1 MFKYQHILVPV
12 DFSPVSKRSI
22 HRAQELAA
30 LYQAGLTL
38 LHIVEDIPL
47 SMTAFGDVGAIY
59 LTPAS
64 QEQQANSAR
73 VKLADLA
80 KEMSLDTAVRLE
92 VVEGYPNTSINT
104 YAEENQ
110 VDLIVIGHSAKHGLL
125 GLLMG
130 STAETVTKHAKC
142 DVLVMRVP
150 QPQSHEA
157 TAG

>member
-1 MFKYQHILVPV
+1 MFAYQHILVPI

-22 HRAQELAA
+22 NRAQELATQ
-30 LYQAGLTL
+30 YQARLTI
-38 LHIVEDIPL
+38 LHIVEDVPL
-47 SMTAFGDVGAIY
+47 SVTAFGDVGAIY

-64 QEQQANSAR
+64 QEQQTNSDR

-80 KEMSLDTAVRLE
+80 QEMNLDASVKLE
-92 VVEGYPNTSINT
+92 VVEGYPNSSITT

-125 GLLMG
+125 GILMG

-150 QPQSHEA
+150 QTEAHEA
-157 TAG
+157 TTV

>member
-1 MFKYQHILVPV
+1 MFTYQHILVPV

-22 HRAQELAA
+22 NRAQELATQ
-30 LYQAGLTL
+30 YQARLTI
-38 LHIVEDIPL
+38 LHIVEDVPL
-47 SMTAFGDVGAIY
+47 SVTAFGDVGAIY
-59 LTPAS
+59 LTPAN
-64 QEQQANSAR
+64 QEQQTHSDR

-80 KEMSLDTAVRLE
+80 KEMNLDSSVKLE
-92 VVEGYPNTSINT
+92 VIEGYATSSITT

-150 QPQSHEA
+150 QTETQEN
-157 TAG
+157 TTI

>member
-22 HRAQELAA
+22 NRAQELAE
-30 LYQAGLTL
+30 LYQARLTL
-38 LHIVEDIPL
+38 LHIVEEIPVGV
-47 SMTAFGDVGAIY
+47 TAFGDVGAIY
-59 LTPAS
+59 LTPTG
-64 QEQQANSAR
+64 QDQQVDIDR
-73 VKLADLA
+73 VKLANLA
-80 KEMSLDTAVRLE
+80 KELNLDPAIKLE
-92 VVEGYPNTSINT
+92 VVEGYPNLSINT

-130 STAETVTKHAKC
+130 ATAETVTKHAKC

-150 QPQSHEA
+150 PAAAQESIA
-157 TAG
+157 S